1 MHRPA
6 AAPRVLRWIRSFY
19 LRIAISFIV
28 FAIAVIVAQSVMFS
42 YMMARRESQD
52 RRPSPNSVGAVAA
65 SEIGSALASESE
77 LDLARHVESRY
88 GRLPW
93 GLFVVLKDG
102 RVAGNGRGSMSPE
115 LLRSIRAVIEG
126 AGLGGEGVVGGV
138 RGPVV
143 SAPIQVR
150 GELRGL
156 VVLPPPPPG
165 GVLREVGRLLSLPGT
180 LLLILGTGIA
190 AFVIF
195 APARRRLHALEEA
208 ADRLAR
214 GDLGARAP
222 EEGGDEIARVAHS
235 FNRMASELAA
245 RDEALRTADRLRRQ
259 MLADVSHELK
269 TPLTSMR
276 GYIETLQ
283 MPELSS
289 DAERRTRYFT
299 TIERETRRL
308 ERIVSDLL
316 DLARLESGAGPLDV
330 RVFSIER
337 LFQQVASRH
346 EREAGE
352 RAVAVTLIAS
362 DTADQ
367 VTGDPHRLDQVI
379 DNLVANAL
387 RHTPGGERH
396 RDACHGRPRRGL
408 PVGRELG
415 RGHRARAPSARV
427 RSLLQGGF
435 VARRNCRQRPRP
447 VDRQGDRGAARRD
460 DRGDERARSY
470 GLHRAPA
477 STRHDRR
484 VRLKPD
490 TTYVDGGHSGAA
502 NL

>member
-1 MHRPA
+1 M
-6 AAPRVLRWIRSFY
+6 
-19 LRIAISFIV
+19 
-28 FAIAVIVAQSVMFS
+28 
-42 YMMARRESQD
+42 
-52 RRPSPNSVGAVAA
+52 
-65 SEIGSALASESE
+65 
-77 LDLARHVESRY
+77 
-88 GRLPW
+88 
-93 GLFVVLKDG
+93 VLKDG

-126 AGLGGEGVVGGV
+126 ADLGGEGVVGGV

-180 LLLILGTGIA
+180 LLLIFGTGIA

-367 VTGDPHRLDQVI
+367 VTADPHRLDQVI

-387 RHTPGGERH
+387 RHTPAGSTIVMRATAGRDEVCLSVESSGEGIAPEHLPHVFDRFYKVDSSRGGTAGSGLGLSIAKAIVEQ
-396 RDACHGRPRRGL
+396 HGGTIEVTSVPGRTVFTVRLPQPGTIDGSGEAGHSRTSTAVTQAPQTCSQRPRRSG
-408 PVGRELG
+408 
-415 RGHRARAPSARV
+415 SAR
-427 RSLLQGGF
+427 
-435 VARRNCRQRPRP
+435 
-447 VDRQGDRGAARRD
+447 
-460 DRGDERARSY
+460 DRGDPARSC
-470 GLHRAPA
+470 
-477 STRHDRR
+477 
-484 VRLKPD
+484 
-490 TTYVDGGHSGAA
+490 GAA
-502 NL
+502 G